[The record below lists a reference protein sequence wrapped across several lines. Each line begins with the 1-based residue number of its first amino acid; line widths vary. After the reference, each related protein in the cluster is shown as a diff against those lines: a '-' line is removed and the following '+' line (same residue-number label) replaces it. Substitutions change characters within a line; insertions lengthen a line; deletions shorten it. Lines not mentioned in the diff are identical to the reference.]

1 MNVSKVIILLA
12 TYNGEDFLV
21 KQLDSLIAQTH
32 TNWELWVSDDGST
45 DATIALL
52 HDYQQRL
59 GVDKV
64 HILSGPRKGF
74 AANFLSL
81 IGTKQANGD
90 YYAYCDQD
98 DEWEPTKLEKGLQW
112 LDSLDKSKAALYC
125 SRTKLVD
132 EQGMELGY
140 SPLFTKAPS
149 FLNALVQN
157 IAGGNTMI
165 FNHTALD
172 LLRTA
177 SDKALIVSHDWWT
190 YLVVTGAGGLV
201 YYDPQS
207 LINYRQHSANL
218 VGSNSDWQA
227 RFARI
232 FMLFQGRLRQWN
244 DMNIKALLDAKHVLT
259 PENRTVLHNFAK
271 ARDSSFFL
279 RPIKAKLLGI
289 YRQTFFGNVGLAIA
303 TLFKKI

>member
-1 MNVSKVIILLA
+1 MNVSKVIIFLA
-12 TYNGEDFLV
+12 TYNGEDFLE
-21 KQLDSLIAQTH
+21 KQLESLIAQTH

-45 DATIALL
+45 DTTLALL
-52 HDYQQRL
+52 NEYQQRL
-59 GVDKV
+59 GADKV

-81 IGTKQANGD
+81 IGTTQATGD

-132 EQGMELGY
+132 EQGVELGY

-165 FNHTALD
+165 FNHTALN
-172 LLRTA
+172 LLRQA
-177 SDKALIVSHDWWT
+177 GDKVIIVSHDWWT
-190 YLVVTGAGGLV
+190 YLLVTGAGGFV

-227 RFARI
+227 RFSRI

-244 DMNIKALLDAKHVLT
+244 DLNIKALLDAKHLLTAENKTVLT
-259 PENRTVLHNFAK
+259 KFVL
-271 ARDSSFFL
+271 ARDSSFVL
-279 RPIKAKLLGI
+279 RPFKAKLLGI